1 MKNAPTNSTILNAN
15 PGPLGFISDDKM
27 TYAAV
32 PMGVS
37 DTKLAIIHKGEMIK
51 ICRNRQSALNFID
64 KHKRKRNTN

>member
-15 PGPLGFISDDKM
+15 PGPLGFVSDNDM

-37 DTKLAIIHKGEMIK
+37 STKLAIIHNGKIIK
-51 ICRNRQSALNFID
+51 VCRNRQSALNFIA
-64 KHKRKRNTN
+64 KQQKRKSK

>member
-15 PGPLGFISDDKM
+15 PGPLGFVSDNDM

-37 DTKLAIIHKGEMIK
+37 STKLAIIHDGK
-51 ICRNRQSALNFID
+51 ILKVCRNRQSALNFIA
-64 KHKRKRNTN
+64 KQQKRKSK